1 MYTRL
6 ETLDHRILVDL
17 LALRLVAQPSPP
29 SVISGTAVLT
39 QLPGQ
44 SVTAR
49 LKEMK
54 KKKKKEK
61 EREREREKKRRRE
74 TRATLLSKS
83 LLSLCLSGVHDFFFS
98 FYLSFVERYLF
109 LPRSWKFP
117 SAGKTDCKNFKKYPT
132 ILNYED
138 HRKR

>member
-61 EREREREKKRRRE
+61 EREREREKRKDGEKRE
-74 TRATLLSKS
+74 PLSSPRAFSPCAYPVFTT
-83 LLSLCLSGVHDFFFS
+83 FFF
-98 FYLSFVERYLF
+98 LF
-109 LPRSWKFP
+109 TFP
-117 SAGKTDCKNFKKYPT
+117 SSNGTSFFHDLGNFLQRVKQIVK
-132 ILNYED
+132 ILRNIL
-138 HRKR
+138 RF

>member
-17 LALRLVAQPSPP
+17 LALRLVAQRSPP

-44 SVTAR
+44 NVTAG

-54 KKKKKEK
+54 KKKREK
-61 EREREREKKRRRE
+61 EREREKRKDGEKREP
-74 TRATLLSKS
+74 LSSKN
-83 LLSLCLSGVHDFFFS
+83 LLSLCLLAVHDFFS
-98 FYLSFVERYLF
+98 FRLT
-109 LPRSWKFP
+109 FP
-117 SAGKTDCKNFKKYPT
+117 SSNGISFF
-132 ILNYED
+132 
-138 HRKR
+138 HRS

>member
-1 MYTRL
+1 MYVYTRL

-17 LALRLVAQPSPP
+17 LALRLVAQRSPP

-44 SVTAR
+44 NVTAG

-54 KKKKKEK
+54 KKKREK

-74 TRATLLSKS
+74 TRATLLQEPS
-83 LLSLCLSGVHDFFFS
+83 LPVLTRCSRLFFFS
-98 FYLSFVERYLF
+98 PYLSFVERYLF
-109 LPRSWKFP
+109 LPP
-117 SAGKTDCKNFKKYPT
+117 
-132 ILNYED
+132 ILEIFFNG
-138 HRKR
+138 

>member
-83 LLSLCLSGVHDFFFS
+83 LLSLCLSGVHDFFF
-98 FYLSFVERYLF
+98 LF
-109 LPRSWKFP
+109 TFP
-117 SAGKTDCKNFKKYPT
+117 SSNGTSFFHDLGNFLQRVKQIVK
-132 ILNYED
+132 ILRNIL
-138 HRKR
+138 RF